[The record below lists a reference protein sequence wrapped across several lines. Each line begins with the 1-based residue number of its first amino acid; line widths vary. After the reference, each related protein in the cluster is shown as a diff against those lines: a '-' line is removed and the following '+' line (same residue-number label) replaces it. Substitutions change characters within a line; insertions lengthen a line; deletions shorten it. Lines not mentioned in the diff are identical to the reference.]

1 MTDIVWEDPPPNGKG
16 RGLGPAAARNAA
28 ILAEVK
34 AHPGKWALVSEDIA
48 RSVAGQWKKKGCET
62 RTASNGGPNASRGK
76 LYVRWP
82 ES

>member
-1 MTDIVWEDPPPNGKG
+1 MTDVVWEDPPPDSRG
-16 RGLGPAAARNAA
+16 RGLSGAAARNAA

-48 RSVAGQWKKKGCET
+48 RSVAQAWKKKGCET
-62 RTASNGGPNASRGK
+62 RTATNGRGVTARGK